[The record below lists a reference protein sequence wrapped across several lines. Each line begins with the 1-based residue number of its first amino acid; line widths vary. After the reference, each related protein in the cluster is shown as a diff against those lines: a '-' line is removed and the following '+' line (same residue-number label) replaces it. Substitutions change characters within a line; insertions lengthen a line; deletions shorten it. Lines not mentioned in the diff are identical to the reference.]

1 MAAWWR
7 KFIPTKNDR
16 EVRRLRAKV
25 AAINAFEPHLQALAD
40 AALQHK
46 TVELRARFKKNFA
59 ALGGNPEASMFE
71 GGRDAQKAERQR
83 IDAAL
88 EDILPEAFAVVR
100 EAARRVLGLRH
111 YDVQMIGGMVLHEGK
126 IAEMKTGEGKTL
138 VGTLPVYLNALAGRG
153 VHVVTVNEY
162 LASRDAAWMGRL
174 YNFLGLE
181 VGVIVHG
188 RSDAE
193 RQAAYAMP
201 ITYGTNSEFGFD
213 FLRDNMKLFLRDYTQ
228 RGMHFAIV
236 DEVDSILIDEART
249 PLIISGPAEES
260 TDKYVRINAIIPGLR
275 REIDYTVDEKARAVV
290 LTEQGVLSVEQR
302 LQVDNLYEPGN
313 IEILHHVNQGLR
325 AHTLYRRDVDYMV
338 EENKVKIIDEFTGR
352 VLDGR
357 RWSEGLHQA
366 VEAKEG
372 VHIENENQTLA
383 TITYQNYFR
392 NFLKLGGMTG
402 TAETEAEE
410 FAKIYDLDVVC
421 VPTHRDMVRDDMHDV
436 VYKTEREKFDAI
448 TEEIQ
453 ERATRGQPVLVGTIS
468 VEKSEVLARQLR
480 RVKIPHSVLNAKYH
494 RQEAEI
500 IAQAGRKSAVTIAT
514 NMAGRGTDIL
524 LGGNPAFLA
533 NAQLSAGKDRT
544 HLKEDGTLNEQ
555 SPAYVAA
562 LSQCQQT
569 CALEKQAVLE
579 AGGLHILGTE
589 RHESRRI
596 DNQLRGRAGRQ
607 GDPGSSRFYISLED
621 DLMRIFGGDKIM
633 NLMERLGMKE
643 GEVIE
648 HPWVNKSIENAQR
661 RVEGHNFDVRK
672 HLLEYDDVMNDQRGA
687 IYKLRRRVIGADTA
701 ATREMIL
708 DRIEDVII
716 HLVSRACP
724 KSANAGAWDMVAL
737 GQMMEEQFGLTPSE
751 QGLAVGAELSREEL
765 ENTLYTAVEK
775 SLLEREVRFTQEP
788 FYHISRIIYL
798 QTIDGL
804 WKDHLREMD
813 GLREGISLRGYAQKD
828 PKQEYKKEG
837 YSLFENTMATIGADV
852 LQKVFR
858 VVITA
863 ETEEEY
869 QARLAA
875 QRDKQEKLLAAAS
888 AQETAAAAG
897 KLPAAAGPT
906 GAAAAGRAAPAKAK
920 AEPVR
925 RTGQKVGVNDPCP
938 CGSGKKYKK
947 CHMAGDAITS

>member
-7 KFIPTKNDR
+7 QFIPSKNDR
-16 EVRRLRAKV
+16 EVRRLTAKV
-25 AAINAFEPHLQALAD
+25 TAINAFEPRLKALPDHLLQA
-40 AALQHK
+40 K
-46 TVELRARFKKNFA
+46 TGELREKFETAFA
-59 ALGGNPEASMFE
+59 AAGGDPKARMFE
-71 GGRDAQKAERQR
+71 GTKDQVKLERKR
-83 IDAAL
+83 IDGAL
-88 EDILPEAFAVVR
+88 EPILAEAFAVVR

-111 YDVQMIGGMVLHEGK
+111 YDVQMVGGMVLHEGK
-126 IAEMKTGEGKTL
+126 IAEMRTGEGKTL

-162 LASRDAAWMGRL
+162 LATRDAAWMGKL
-174 YNFLGLE
+174 YNFLGMD

-188 RSDAE
+188 LNDRE
-193 RQAAYAMP
+193 RQAAYNAP

-228 RGMHFAIV
+228 RGSNYVIV

-260 TDKYVRINAIIPGLR
+260 TDKYVRINNIIPGLR
-275 REIDYTVDEKARAVV
+275 REQDYAVDEKARTVV
-290 LTEQGVLSVEQR
+290 LTEEGVRSVEKR
-302 LQVDNLYEPGN
+302 LGVDNLYEPEN

-325 AHTLYRRDVDYMV
+325 AHSLYRRDVDYMV
-338 EENKVKIIDEFTGR
+338 DEGKVKIIDEFTGR
-352 VLDGR
+352 VLEGR
-357 RWSEGLHQA
+357 RWSDGLHQA

-392 NFLKLGGMTG
+392 NFMKLAGMTG

-410 FAKIYDLDVVC
+410 FAKIYDLDVVA
-421 VPTHRDMVRDDMHDV
+421 VPTNRPMVRQDMDDV
-436 VYKTEREKFDAI
+436 VYKTEKEKFEAI
-448 TEEIQ
+448 VEEIQ

-468 VEKSEVLARQLR
+468 VEKSEVLGRHLKR
-480 RVKIPHSVLNAKYH
+480 LKIPHNVLNAKYH

-524 LGGNPAFLA
+524 LGGNPEFLA
-533 NAQLSAGKDRT
+533 RDEVAVDEKTEVYEEALRKYKEQCSREKDEV
-544 HLKEDGTLNEQ
+544 LK
-555 SPAYVAA
+555 
-562 LSQCQQT
+562 
-569 CALEKQAVLE
+569 

-607 GDPGSSRFYISLED
+607 GDPGSSRFFISLED

-633 NLMERLGMKE
+633 GLMERLGMKE

-672 HLLEYDDVMNDQRGA
+672 HLLEYDDVMNDQRNA
-687 IYKLRRRVIGADTA
+687 VYKLRRRVIGADTA
-701 ATREMIL
+701 GTRDMALEL
-708 DRIEDVII
+708 VEEAVINM
-716 HLVSRACP
+716 VERACP
-724 KSANAGAWDMVAL
+724 EKDAGAWDL
-737 GQMMEEQFGLTPSE
+737 GGLEEMYRELFGIAVD
-751 QGLAVGAELSREEL
+751 LAKNTDVQREDL
-765 ENTLYTAVEK
+765 ENTLYEGVEK
-775 SLLEREVRFTQEP
+775 AFVEKEERFTQVA
-788 FYHISRIIYL
+788 FYHVARIIYL
-798 QTIDGL
+798 QTIDAL

-813 GLREGISLRGYAQKD
+813 QLREGISLRGYAQKD

-837 YSLFENTMATIGADV
+837 YNLFAAMMGTIGADV
-852 LQKVFR
+852 LMKVSR

-869 QARLAA
+869 QARLQE
-875 QRDKQEKLLAAAS
+875 QRERQTKLMHEGPAS
-888 AQETAAAAG
+888 EAPKVAET
-897 KLPAAAGPT
+897 
-906 GAAAAGRAAPAKAK
+906 
-920 AEPVR
+920 VR
-925 RTGQKVGVNDPCP
+925 RGAKVGVNDPCP

-947 CHMAGDAITS
+947 CCMAKDEMHVG

>member
-7 KFIPTKNDR
+7 QFIPTKNDR

-25 AAINAFEPHLQALAD
+25 EAINGFEARLKALPEA
-40 AALQHK
+40 
-46 TVELRARFKKNFA
+46 ELRAKTAELRGRFEQAFKEQ
-59 ALGGNPEASMFE
+59 GGNPEVRQFSGTKDEA
-71 GGRDAQKAERQR
+71 KAERKR
-83 IDAAL
+83 VDAAL
-88 EDILPEAFAVVR
+88 ETIQAEAFAVVR
-100 EAARRVLGLRH
+100 EGARRVLGMRH
-111 YDVQMIGGMVLHEGK
+111 YDTQMIGGMVLHEGK

-138 VGTLPVYLNALAGRG
+138 VATLPVYLNALAGRG

-162 LASRDAAWMGRL
+162 LATRDAAWMGRL
-174 YNFLGLE
+174 YNYLGLD

-188 RSDAE
+188 LNDQQ
-193 RQAAYAMP
+193 RQVAYNAP

-213 FLRDNMKLFLRDYTQ
+213 YLRDNMKLFLRDYTQ

-260 TDKYVRINAIIPGLR
+260 TDKYGRINAIIPGLR
-275 REIDYTVDEKARAVV
+275 REQDYTVDEKARAVV
-290 LTEQGVLSVEQR
+290 LTETGVRSVEQR
-302 LQVDNLYEPGN
+302 LNVENLYEPDN
-313 IEILHHVNQGLR
+313 IEILHHVNQALR

-338 EENKVKIIDEFTGR
+338 DEGKVKIIDEFTGR

-357 RWSEGLHQA
+357 RWSDGLHQA
-366 VEAKEG
+366 VESKEG
-372 VHIENENQTLA
+372 VRVENENQTLA

-410 FAKIYDLDVVC
+410 FAKIYDLDVVM
-421 VPTHRDMVRDDMHDV
+421 VPTNRPMVRDDQHDV
-436 VYKTEREKFDAI
+436 VYKTEREKFQAI
-448 TEEIQ
+448 VEEIQ
-453 ERATRGQPVLVGTIS
+453 ERSTRGQPVLVGTIS
-468 VEKSEVLARQLR
+468 VEKSEILARHLKR
-480 RVKIPHSVLNAKYH
+480 LKIPHCVLNAKYH

-524 LGGNPAFLA
+524 LGGNPEFMA
-533 NAQLSAGKDRT
+533 NAELQAQGATEVD
-544 HLKEDGTLNEQ
+544 
-555 SPAYVAA
+555 AA
-562 LSQCQQT
+562 S
-569 CALEKQAVLE
+569 LEKLVQKYKEQCAREKEEVLK

-633 NLMERLGMKE
+633 SLMERLGMKD

-687 IYKLRRRVIGADTA
+687 VYKLRRGVIGADTA
-701 ATREMIL
+701 GTKEMML
-708 DRIEDVII
+708 DLVEDAII
-716 HLVSRACP
+716 QMVQRACP
-724 KSANAGAWDMVAL
+724 ERANIDAWDL
-737 GQMMEEQFGLTPSE
+737 KGLEEMAKELFGTEVNVLQQHSD
-751 QGLAVGAELSREEL
+751 VSREEL
-765 ENTLYTAVEK
+765 ENNIYKVVEK
-775 SLLEREVRFTQEP
+775 VLLDREARFSEDA
-788 FYHISRIIYL
+788 FYHVARIIYL
-798 QTIDGL
+798 QTIDNL

-813 GLREGISLRGYAQKD
+813 QLREGISLRGYAQKD

-837 YSLFENTMATIGADV
+837 YNLFANMMATIAADV
-852 LQKVFR
+852 LQKVCR
-858 VVITA
+858 VVITS
-863 ETEEEY
+863 ETKEDY
-869 QARLAA
+869 QERLQA
-875 QRDKQEKLLAAAS
+875 QRERQAALMKTGNGPA
-888 AQETAAAAG
+888 
-897 KLPAAAGPT
+897 PAAP
-906 GAAAAGRAAPAKAK
+906 GAKQQAAPEGGGEAADDDAKQ
-920 AEPVR
+920 EPVR
-925 RTGQKVGVNDPCP
+925 RAGAKVGRNDPCP

-947 CHMAGDAITS
+947 CCMAKDELHA